1 MKAAIYNSYGPPD
14 VLTVTEVDKPTP
26 TDNEVL
32 VRVHMATMNRTDTGL
47 RSANYF
53 ISRFFTGLLRPKQ
66 PIGGSE
72 FAGEIVQVGANVTGF
87 KVGDKV
93 FGFDDMQG
101 GAHAEFMTKKTTG
114 AFVTMPTGFNYEQV
128 AAAGEGA
135 TYALNDIRAS
145 GIKQGQTALVYGAS
159 GAIGSAAVQLLKHMG
174 VHVTAVCGTKNV
186 QLMQQLG
193 ADEVVD
199 YQTQD
204 FLQTNNKFV
213 LIFDAVGK
221 TSYGACKNLLA
232 PGGKYCS
239 TELGKYAQNPLLAI
253 WFALTRS
260 RKVIFPIPKINK
272 EIMEYLKQLIEAGA
286 YKPVV
291 DRTYLLS
298 EVVEAA
304 RYAES
309 GQKTG
314 NVLLKINSD

>member
-1 MKAAIYNSYGPPD
+1 MKAAFYNSYGPPD

-53 ISRFFTGLLRPKQ
+53 ISRFFTGLVRPRQ

-72 FAGEIVQVGANVTGF
+72 FAGEIVQVGANVTSF

-93 FGFDDMQG
+93 FGFDDVNG
-101 GAHAEFMTKKTTG
+101 GAHAEFMAKKTTG
-114 AFVTMPTGFNYEQV
+114 AFVAIPLGFSYSQV

-145 GIKQGQTALVYGAS
+145 GIKKGQKALVYGAS

-174 VHVTAVCGTKNV
+174 VNVTAVCGTKNV
-186 QLMQQLG
+186 QLMQELG
-193 ADEVVD
+193 ADEVID

-204 FLQTNNKFV
+204 FLQTNNKFN

-221 TSYGACKNLLA
+221 TSYGACKKLLT
-232 PGGKYCS
+232 PGGTYCS
-239 TELGKYAQNPLLAI
+239 TELGKYGQNPLLAI

-272 EIMEYLKQLIEAGA
+272 EIMEYLKQLIELGA
-286 YKPVV
+286 YTPAI
-291 DRTYLLS
+291 DRTYALS

-304 RYAES
+304 KYAES

-314 NVLLKINSD
+314 NVLLKISSE

>member
-14 VLTVTEVDKPTP
+14 VLTVTEIEKPIP
-26 TDNEVL
+26 KNDEVL
-32 VRVHMATMNRTDTGL
+32 VKVHVATMNRTDTGL

-53 ISRFFTGLLRPKQ
+53 ISRFFTGLVRPRQ

-93 FGFDDMQG
+93 FGFDDVNG
-101 GAHAEFMTKKTTG
+101 GAHAEFMAKKTTG
-114 AFVTMPTGFNYEQV
+114 AFVAIPLGFSYSQV

-145 GIKQGQTALVYGAS
+145 GIKKGQKALVYGAS

-174 VHVTAVCGTKNV
+174 VNVTAVCGTKNV
-186 QLMQQLG
+186 QLMQELG
-193 ADEVVD
+193 ADEVID

-204 FLQTNNKFV
+204 FLQTNNKFN

-221 TSYGACKNLLA
+221 TSYGACKKLLT
-232 PGGKYCS
+232 PGGTYCS
-239 TELGKYAQNPLLAI
+239 TELGKYGQNPLLAI

-272 EIMEYLKQLIEAGA
+272 EIMEYLKQLIELGA
-286 YKPVV
+286 YTPAI
-291 DRTYLLS
+291 DRTYALS

-304 RYAES
+304 KYAES

-314 NVLLKINSD
+314 NVLLKISSE